1 MNIIRMM
8 KAVKIL
14 VAGLMLTA
22 LAACD
27 NISNLTSR
35 MLGVDQELL
44 DATIPP
50 EEAEQMSL
58 MLQSVALS
66 LDSIQEQEFLLNQFD
81 DSTPKE
87 VILAQLETY
96 KEMLDRK
103 KVEIDNLTADS
114 ISDKGAIADLK
125 RVMEFLSLQLKEK
138 SADIAKFEE
147 AVKKREAKIAE
158 LRGAVDVLT
167 VESDNLKAKNDEQ
180 EKRLNQVFYIVGT
193 KNELKN
199 LGLLSGNALSKK
211 RANYSNINNSQ
222 FHEVDARS
230 FSTLVID
237 SKSPKLLTEKPAS
250 SYTMTKNNDGTTT
263 LKITNSEEFWETS
276 PYLIVM
282 Q

>member
-14 VAGLMLTA
+14 IAGLMLTA

-125 RVMEFLSLQLKEK
+125 RVMEFLSLQLEEK
-138 SADIAKFEE
+138 SANIAKFEE

-250 SYTMTKNNDGTTT
+250 SYTVTKNNDGTTT

>member
-14 VAGLMLTA
+14 IAGLMLTG

-125 RVMEFLSLQLKEK
+125 RVMEFLSLQLEEK
-138 SADIAKFEE
+138 SANIAKFEE

>member
-14 VAGLMLTA
+14 IAGLMLTA

-125 RVMEFLSLQLKEK
+125 RVMEFLSLQLEEK
-138 SADIAKFEE
+138 SANIAKFEE

-180 EKRLNQVFYIVGT
+180 EKRLNQVFYIVRT

>member
-1 MNIIRMM
+1 
-8 KAVKIL
+8 
-14 VAGLMLTA
+14 MLTA

-125 RVMEFLSLQLKEK
+125 RVMEFLSLQLEEK
-138 SADIAKFEE
+138 SANIAKFEE

>member
-14 VAGLMLTA
+14 IAGLMLTA

-103 KVEIDNLTADS
+103 KMEIDNLTADS

-125 RVMEFLSLQLKEK
+125 RVMEFLSLQLEEK
-138 SADIAKFEE
+138 SANIAKFEE

-158 LRGAVDVLT
+158 LRGAVNVLT
-167 VESDNLKAKNDEQ
+167 VESDKLKAKNDEQ

>member
-125 RVMEFLSLQLKEK
+125 RVMEFLSLQLEEK
-138 SADIAKFEE
+138 SANIAKFEK

>member
-14 VAGLMLTA
+14 IAGLMLTA

-125 RVMEFLSLQLKEK
+125 RVMEFLSLQLEEK
-138 SADIAKFEE
+138 SANIAKFEE

-167 VESDNLKAKNDEQ
+167 FESDNLKAKNDEQ

>member
-14 VAGLMLTA
+14 IAGLMLTA

-125 RVMEFLSLQLKEK
+125 RVMEFLSLQLEEK
-138 SADIAKFEE
+138 SANIAKFEE

>member
-14 VAGLMLTA
+14 IAGLMLTA

-125 RVMEFLSLQLKEK
+125 RVMEFLSLQLEEK
-138 SADIAKFEE
+138 SANIAKFEE
-147 AVKKREAKIAE
+147 AVRKREAKIAE

>member
-125 RVMEFLSLQLKEK
+125 RVMEFLSLQLEEK
-138 SADIAKFEE
+138 SANIAKFEE

>member
-14 VAGLMLTA
+14 IAGLMLTA

-125 RVMEFLSLQLKEK
+125 RVMEFLSLQLEEK
-138 SADIAKFEE
+138 SANIAKFEE

-180 EKRLNQVFYIVGT
+180 EKLLNEVFYIVGT
-193 KNELKN
+193 KNKLKD
-199 LGLLSGNALSKK
+199 LGLLSGSALSKK
-211 RANYSNINNSQ
+211 RANYSNINNNE
-222 FHEVDARS
+222 FHRVDARS
-230 FSTLVID
+230 FNTLVID

-250 SYTMTKNNDGTTT
+250 SYTLTKNGDGTST
-263 LKITNSEEFWETS
+263 LKITNAKEFWESS
-276 PYLIVM
+276 PYLIIM

>member
-14 VAGLMLTA
+14 IAGLMLTA

-114 ISDKGAIADLK
+114 ILDKGAIADLK
-125 RVMEFLSLQLKEK
+125 RVMEFLSLQLEEK
-138 SADIAKFEE
+138 SANIAKFEE

>member
-14 VAGLMLTA
+14 IAGLMLTA

-125 RVMEFLSLQLKEK
+125 RVMEFLSLQLEEK
-138 SADIAKFEE
+138 SANIAKFEE

-211 RANYSNINNSQ
+211 RANYSNINNNE
-222 FHEVDARS
+222 FHRVDARS
-230 FSTLVID
+230 FNTLVID

>member
-14 VAGLMLTA
+14 IAGLMLTA
-22 LAACD
+22 LASCD

-125 RVMEFLSLQLKEK
+125 RVMEFLSLQLEEK
-138 SADIAKFEE
+138 SANIAKFEE

>member
-14 VAGLMLTA
+14 IAGLMLTA

-125 RVMEFLSLQLKEK
+125 RVMEFLSLQLEEK
-138 SADIAKFEE
+138 SANIAKFEE

-211 RANYSNINNSQ
+211 RANYSNINTSQ

>member
-14 VAGLMLTA
+14 IAGLMLTA

-125 RVMEFLSLQLKEK
+125 RVMEFLSLQLEEK
-138 SADIAKFEE
+138 SANIAKFEE

-158 LRGAVDVLT
+158 LRGAVNVLT

>member
-1 MNIIRMM
+1 MM

-125 RVMEFLSLQLKEK
+125 RVMEFLSLQLEEK
-138 SADIAKFEE
+138 SANIAKFEE

-263 LKITNSEEFWETS
+263 LKITNSEEFWETA

>member
-14 VAGLMLTA
+14 IAGLMLTA

-103 KVEIDNLTADS
+103 KMEIDNLTADS

-125 RVMEFLSLQLKEK
+125 RVMEFLSLQLEEK
-138 SADIAKFEE
+138 SANIAKFEE

>member
-96 KEMLDRK
+96 KEMLDRT

-125 RVMEFLSLQLKEK
+125 RVMEFLSLQLEEK
-138 SADIAKFEE
+138 SANIAKFEE

>member
-14 VAGLMLTA
+14 IAGLMLTA

-125 RVMEFLSLQLKEK
+125 RVMEFLSLQLEEK
-138 SADIAKFEE
+138 SANIAKFEE

-263 LKITNSEEFWETS
+263 LKITNAEEFWETS

>member
-14 VAGLMLTA
+14 IAGLMLTA
-22 LAACD
+22 LASCD

-96 KEMLDRK
+96 NEMLDRK
-103 KVEIDNLTADS
+103 KMEIDNLTADS

-125 RVMEFLSLQLKEK
+125 RVMEFLRLQLEEK
-138 SADIAKFEE
+138 SANIAKFEE

>member
-14 VAGLMLTA
+14 IAGLMLTA

-125 RVMEFLSLQLKEK
+125 RVMEFLSLQLEEK
-138 SADIAKFEE
+138 SANIAKFEE

-158 LRGAVDVLT
+158 LRGAMDVLT

>member
-14 VAGLMLTA
+14 IAGLMLTA

-35 MLGVDQELL
+35 MLGVDQELM

-125 RVMEFLSLQLKEK
+125 RVMEFLSLQLEEK
-138 SADIAKFEE
+138 SANIAKFEE

-250 SYTMTKNNDGTTT
+250 SYTLTKNDDGTST
-263 LKITNSEEFWETS
+263 LKITNSKEFWESS

>member
-14 VAGLMLTA
+14 IAGLMLTA
-22 LAACD
+22 LEACD

-125 RVMEFLSLQLKEK
+125 RVMEFLSLQLEEK
-138 SADIAKFEE
+138 SANIAKFEE

>member
-14 VAGLMLTA
+14 IAGLMLTA
-22 LAACD
+22 LASCD

-125 RVMEFLSLQLKEK
+125 RVMEFLSLQLEEK
-138 SADIAKFEE
+138 SANIAKFEE

-263 LKITNSEEFWETS
+263 LKITNAEEFWETS

>member
-14 VAGLMLTA
+14 IAGLMLTA

-81 DSTPKE
+81 DSTPKD

-125 RVMEFLSLQLKEK
+125 RVMEFLSLQLEEK
-138 SADIAKFEE
+138 SANIAKFEE

>member
-14 VAGLMLTA
+14 IAGLMLTA

-125 RVMEFLSLQLKEK
+125 RVMEFLSLQLEEK
-138 SADIAKFEE
+138 SANIDKFEE

>member
-14 VAGLMLTA
+14 IAGLMLTA

-103 KVEIDNLTADS
+103 KVEIDNLTADN

-125 RVMEFLSLQLKEK
+125 RVMEFLSLQLEEK
-138 SADIAKFEE
+138 SANIAKFEE

>member
-14 VAGLMLTA
+14 IAGLMLTA

-58 MLQSVALS
+58 MLQSVAFS

-125 RVMEFLSLQLKEK
+125 RVMEFLSLQLEEK
-138 SADIAKFEE
+138 SANIAKFEE

>member
-1 MNIIRMM
+1 
-8 KAVKIL
+8 
-14 VAGLMLTA
+14 
-22 LAACD
+22 
-27 NISNLTSR
+27 
-35 MLGVDQELL
+35 
-44 DATIPP
+44 
-50 EEAEQMSL
+50 MSL

-125 RVMEFLSLQLKEK
+125 RVMEFLSLQLEEK
-138 SADIAKFEE
+138 SANSAKFEE

>member
-114 ISDKGAIADLK
+114 ILDKGAIADLK
-125 RVMEFLSLQLKEK
+125 RVMEFLSLQLEEK
-138 SADIAKFEE
+138 SANIAKFEE

>member
-8 KAVKIL
+8 KVVKIL
-14 VAGLMLTA
+14 IAGLMLTA

-125 RVMEFLSLQLKEK
+125 RVMEFLSLQLEEK
-138 SADIAKFEE
+138 SANIAKFEE

>member
-14 VAGLMLTA
+14 IAGLMLTA

-35 MLGVDQELL
+35 MLGVNQELL

-125 RVMEFLSLQLKEK
+125 RVMEFLSLQLEEK
-138 SADIAKFEE
+138 SANIAKFEE

>member
-14 VAGLMLTA
+14 IAGLMLTA

-103 KVEIDNLTADS
+103 KMEIDNLTADS

-125 RVMEFLSLQLKEK
+125 RVMEFLSLQLEEK
-138 SADIAKFEE
+138 SANIAKFEE

-158 LRGAVDVLT
+158 LRGAVNVLT

>member
-14 VAGLMLTA
+14 IAGLMLTA

-125 RVMEFLSLQLKEK
+125 RVMEFLSLQLEEK
-138 SADIAKFEE
+138 SANIAKFEE

-199 LGLLSGNALSKK
+199 LGLLSGSALSKK

>member
-14 VAGLMLTA
+14 IAGLMLTA

-125 RVMEFLSLQLKEK
+125 RVMEFLSLQLEEK
-138 SADIAKFEE
+138 SANIAKFEE

-167 VESDNLKAKNDEQ
+167 VESDNLEAKNDEQ